1 MKSLE
6 SKIRDLM
13 IAIAMEQDQVSF
25 ALDDTSGK
33 PKEINRLVGR
43 RDRLKRLAHDCILN
57 IDREIE
63 FFQEN

>member
-13 IAIAMEQDQVSF
+13 IAIAMEQDKLTLAMDNLHS
-25 ALDDTSGK
+25 DSHSYWRYIK
-33 PKEINRLVGR
+33 RRNRL
-43 RDRLKRLAHDCILN
+43 KQLAEKCIIN

-63 FFQEN
+63 FFQK